1 MSWLS
6 DQEIADKV
14 KKNGNEL
21 VRRAFYGLY
30 PIDELPKSIP
40 HLPIFLV
47 VNTHTHN
54 LQGQHWKVIYI
65 DEKRRGELFDSLAQP
80 TSNLLNRW
88 MNRFTRKW
96 TTNRKVYQ
104 HGNSTTCGA
113 FALYFILQRLN
124 YPSLDSFT
132 QNFSHSRNEN
142 ERFVRHFYES
152 LK

>member
-6 DQEIADKV
+6 DQEIAEKV
-14 KKNGNEL
+14 KENGNEII
-21 VRRAFYGLY
+21 RKAFYGLY

-54 LQGQHWKVIYI
+54 LQGQHWKAIYI
-65 DEKRRGELFDSLAQP
+65 DEKRRGEIFDSLAQP

-104 HGNSTTCGA
+104 HANSTTCGA
-113 FALYFILQRLN
+113 YTLYFILKRLN

-132 QNFSHSRNEN
+132 QTFSHSRNVN
-142 ERFVRHFYES
+142 ERCIRRFYES